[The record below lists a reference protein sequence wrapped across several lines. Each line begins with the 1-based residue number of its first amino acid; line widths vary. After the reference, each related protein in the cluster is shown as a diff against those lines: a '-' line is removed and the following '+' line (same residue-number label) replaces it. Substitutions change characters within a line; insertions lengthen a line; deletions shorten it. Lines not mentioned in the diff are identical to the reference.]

1 MYLEIF
7 EWYGTVLRIHFLLI
21 GNCSLQTQR
30 YHKQNWHKSGKN
42 PQSILIYW
50 IIMFLCCNTTS
61 YRPCVINGVELFQLI
76 NFTQECIYS
85 RAPNNRPPP
94 RLLIFRFFTTHDTFI
109 PTPPALLIFSH
120 FCSHFWV
127 WIAIFIIVHHKEK
140 EIVLS
145 STITMN
151 YVNTKHMLSL
161 WDPIVGMSIVCNEND
176 YKIFWTHLCN

>member
-85 RAPNNRPPP
+85 RAPNNRPPFP
-94 RLLIFRFFTTHDTFI
+94 PPIVNFSIFYHPWHLYSNATRFINFQSFLLTF
-109 PTPPALLIFSH
+109 LSVNSH
-120 FCSHFWV
+120 FHYSP
-127 WIAIFIIVHHKEK
+127 
-140 EIVLS
+140 S
-145 STITMN
+145 
-151 YVNTKHMLSL
+151 
-161 WDPIVGMSIVCNEND
+161 
-176 YKIFWTHLCN
+176 